1 MKRTISVNVSD
12 WRLNDGIFYNGTGVT
27 EQFKIRISEVVYLE
41 ILGLEKKIP
50 CEIQVLHFNDD
61 SKNASYISVKI
72 EDEVV
77 TNFSVKSYDRNI
89 YIHYFI
95 KNPKHC
101 IFQSIYYDC
110 GGKLKLDVTF
120 DETKIPPPKTTLDRI
135 RLKMFDPPS
144 NEPDFSIICKD
155 DGKKS
160 LKFHKNY
167 LCQFSGYF
175 QRMLENPTLRESQKN
190 EMVIPNCS
198 IKTLT
203 TFRKILYEKLRI

>member
-77 TNFSVKSYDRNI
+77 TNFSWCGVKKPLQLHVFCGKHRDSGF
-89 YIHYFI
+89 YFVLVS
-95 KNPKHC
+95 H
-101 IFQSIYYDC
+101 
-110 GGKLKLDVTF
+110 
-120 DETKIPPPKTTLDRI
+120 E
-135 RLKMFDPPS
+135 
-144 NEPDFSIICKD
+144 
-155 DGKKS
+155 
-160 LKFHKNY
+160 
-167 LCQFSGYF
+167 
-175 QRMLENPTLRESQKN
+175 
-190 EMVIPNCS
+190 
-198 IKTLT
+198 
-203 TFRKILYEKLRI
+203 